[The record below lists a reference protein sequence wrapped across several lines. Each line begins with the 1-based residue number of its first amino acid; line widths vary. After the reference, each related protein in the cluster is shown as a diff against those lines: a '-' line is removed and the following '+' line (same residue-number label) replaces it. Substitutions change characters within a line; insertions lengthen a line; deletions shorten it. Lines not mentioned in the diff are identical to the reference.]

1 MAPLKSPANANFKSR
16 HFSFLVPID
25 LSSSSKSIVAK
36 TSILLPPSLQDGS
49 SKSLFIVGASSLG
62 TTIGAEELISFGSNP
77 IVPKPKKAK
86 EAKWELNRVF
96 QDIWVGKLYWLE
108 AMMASNGKLSI
119 VKCEVCNSI
128 EKRDKSFVSKFD
140 GLHKHVGRRKVIVA
154 KPDVKV
160 GKYFTSLNNQ
170 HAKNE

>member
-1 MAPLKSPANANFKSR
+1 
-16 HFSFLVPID
+16 LVPID
-25 LSSSSKSIVAK
+25 PSSGSKSIVAK

-96 QDIWVGKLYWLE
+96 QDIWVGKLHWLE
-108 AMMASNGKLSI
+108 AVMGPNGKLSI
-119 VKCEVCNSI
+119 VKCNVCSSV
-128 EKRDKSFVSKFD
+128 EKINKLFVLKFD
-140 GLHKHVGRRKVIVA
+140 GLQCHNRTLG
-154 KPDVKV
+154 
-160 GKYFTSLNNQ
+160 
-170 HAKNE
+170 